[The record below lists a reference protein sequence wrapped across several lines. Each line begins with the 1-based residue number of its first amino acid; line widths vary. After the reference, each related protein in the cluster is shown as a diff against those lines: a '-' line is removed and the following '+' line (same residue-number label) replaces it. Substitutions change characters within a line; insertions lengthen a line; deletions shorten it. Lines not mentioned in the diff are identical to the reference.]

1 MLTPK
6 NEILRT
12 DTTGVSSIATAPP
25 PQGLAIAAPFS
36 FRRWLHIRLLEGEN
50 PSNSVLAGCLVAGH
64 SALLS
69 WPGWPFPPIA
79 HRPAFWRAPFASQP
93 LFESNQ
99 TTNNRPR
106 RTAVPGNWE
115 RCHCLLL
122 PTWDTLFRGSLSIA
136 SHQPICGRKMNVCRT
151 PDTLCMLCVHHGSNS
166 TRMKWVDEESP
177 SITDASSFFYNH
189 SQKLNFRL
197 PSPNAPSTAPSP
209 ASSRSVRVAPE
220 EDHTL
225 RWAAFGSGRLH
236 PVPECQRRIVLQ
248 TVFQARVRPSGI
260 TGHAAS
266 HAPILTGSILLV
278 GKQKTR

>member
-69 WPGWPFPPIA
+69 WPGWPFPPSPIA
-79 HRPAFWRAPFASQP
+79 PAFWRPFCKSAALWIEPNNQQSASSDSSAWELGTLP
-93 LFESNQ
+93 LPL
-99 TTNNRPR
+99 TPYLGHPLPR
-106 RTAVPGNWE
+106 IVV
-115 RCHCLLL
+115 HCVSSADLWTQNECL
-122 PTWDTLFRGSLSIA
+122 PDARHVVHVVRA
-136 SHQPICGRKMNVCRT
+136 SRL
-151 PDTLCMLCVHHGSNS
+151 DS

-278 GKQKTR
+278 GKEKTR